1 MRVIGIGFFSLVF
14 GNNTIEIGIELETK
28 NVSFQPEKL
37 ELNWTNIIKSTF
49 SPVQLELLLNWTSL
63 AWNRSWIGIYFC
75 QNCTSLTWTDGWMPL
90 VVDCGLSFNIGII
103 FTYFRNWKHH
113 TKPRCL
119 TKMMISA
126 HRVWK
131 TLRSAWNHLNMNT
144 CAIHVALTCATHVAH
159 RDPLSGGGI
168 YINTYRPRR
177 YTEKPEKCALS
188 KSGTIMCSIYHC
200 SL

>member
-103 FTYFRNWKHH
+103 FTYISEIENTTLGPDVW
-113 TKPRCL
+113 PRWWSVL
-119 TKMMISA
+119 TVFENLSGVHGIT
-126 HRVWK
+126 W
-131 TLRSAWNHLNMNT
+131 TW
-144 CAIHVALTCATHVAH
+144 THV
-159 RDPLSGGGI
+159 P
-168 YINTYRPRR
+168 Y
-177 YTEKPEKCALS
+177 
-188 KSGTIMCSIYHC
+188 M
-200 SL
+200 